1 MGENKYTFRAVDPR
15 NDDDMHAYFSV
26 AKNLSDFLKNN
37 ATFDEDQ
44 LRWARIRMGAVEY
57 VDLEE
62 AKGKP
67 LIPIE
72 QSAQEF
78 AFVCECDGEIAGYVD
93 ICDYHVD
100 GNQVIDDDT
109 GAIHEIYVK
118 PAYRKDHSIAFELF
132 KMAIDK
138 LLSLGKTKAVCNVQE
153 DNPNR
158 FLHFALADGKVL
170 EESSCVRRDGS
181 ETTDY
186 RLLIDFENLKG
197 MTGWQLIKKASR
209 LKKQY
214 NDKKKENELNV

>member
-1 MGENKYTFRAVDPR
+1 MNSQVITSPGESQLSPPIQFILVLNALEGVTAG
-15 NDDDMHAYFSV
+15 SL
-26 AKNLSDFLKNN
+26 LSDVGLN
-37 ATFDEDQ
+37 
-44 LRWARIRMGAVEY
+44 
-57 VDLEE
+57 
-62 AKGKP
+62 
-67 LIPIE
+67 
-72 QSAQEF
+72 S
-78 AFVCECDGEIAGYVD
+78 
-93 ICDYHVD
+93 
-100 GNQVIDDDT
+100 
-109 GAIHEIYVK
+109 
-118 PAYRKDHSIAFELF
+118 FELF
-132 KMAIDK
+132 KMAMDK

-197 MTGWQLIKKASR
+197 ISGWQLIKKASR